1 MYTETHQYFCKY
13 IEILDLLRVG
23 QYWQRTL
30 WQCPSSKK
38 CLLNIRLINIWYQ
51 NKLIFEKENKWQST
65 YRQKKPRQNGV
76 SQTPQ
81 SRKVSVS
88 GAVHSRDHVAAS
100 AEAVRGH
107 FSYMWCS
114 TTQPR
119 RGLASF
125 YTRPNISL
133 IKVIW
138 TCPHL
143 SKLVWK
149 CSNLSRLD
157 QNSLNLSKLV

>member
-1 MYTETHQYFCKY
+1 MNHQKFMYFHHYVPWTR
-13 IEILDLLRVG
+13 IPDNM
-23 QYWQRTL
+23 
-30 WQCPSSKK
+30 SKSNDYRISAEPICGIK
-38 CLLNIRLINIWYQ
+38 INQ
-51 NKLIFEKENKWQST
+51 FL
-65 YRQKKPRQNGV
+65 KKKISGKVLTDKKKTRQNGV

-133 IKVIW
+133 IKVVW

-143 SKLVWK
+143 FKLVWK
-149 CSNLSRLD
+149 CSNLSRLV
-157 QNSLNLSKLV
+157 QTCLNLFQLV